1 MKKVFGL
8 IILVAVVIFAGKTL
22 LAKATPPKAPSQ
34 QTQQQIT
41 QQKAGEEQ
49 QPTTTQVAK
58 PQTLS
63 IPKLGVN
70 ASIESVGMDSQGR
83 MDVPSDPDDVAW
95 YNLGFKPGQQGSA
108 VIDGHFDKPS
118 GAPAVF
124 YDLAKLQAGDTL
136 VITDTSGQKYTFA
149 VTESKAYPFDS
160 VPLQTIFDS
169 TDKPR
174 LNLITCDGVW
184 NKNQKNYSQRL
195 VVYAELQQ

>member
-1 MKKVFGL
+1 MKKFLIL
-8 IILVAVVIFAGKTL
+8 IILAAVVILGGKTL
-22 LAKATPPKAPSQ
+22 LAKSTPPKAPTQ

-41 QQKAGEEQ
+41 QQKATAEQ
-49 QPTTTQVAK
+49 QPTQAAVDA

-63 IPKLGVN
+63 IPKLGVT
-70 ASIESVGMDSQGR
+70 ASVESVGMDSQGR

-95 YNLGFKPGQQGSA
+95 YNLGFKPGQKGSA

-124 YDLAKLQAGDTL
+124 YNLSQLQAGDKL
-136 VITDTSGQKYTFA
+136 IVTDTNGQKYTFA
-149 VTESKAYPFDS
+149 VTDSKAYPYDS
-160 VPLQTIFDS
+160 LPMQAIFDS